1 MGVCDQAADLIRVY
15 MIKLPTR
22 YGRMWSVCALIW
34 AYVICLRPYISVC
47 DLFAPLY
54 GRMWSVCALI
64 WAYVICLCPYMGV
77 CDLFVPLYGRM
88 WSVCALIW
96 AYVICL
102 CPFSHLFKK
111 SLNTQFIR
119 DMRHL
124 LWIFDENPKYEK
136 IIWRQRGSRL
146 ISLSKALGKTIVWS
160 FAMTVAR

>member
-1 MGVCDQAADLIRVY
+1 MGVCDQAADLIWVYVIKLLTWYGRMWSSCWLDMGVCDQAADLIRVY

-34 AYVICLRPYISVC
+34 AYVICLRPYMGVC
-47 DLFAPLY
+47 ALFAPLY
-54 GRMWSVCALI
+54 GRMWSVCALL
-64 WAYVICLCPYMGV
+64 AICSKSHSIRN
-77 CDLFVPLYGRM
+77 LFV
-88 WSVCALIW
+88 
-96 AYVICL
+96 
-102 CPFSHLFKK
+102 
-111 SLNTQFIR
+111 
-119 DMRHL
+119 RHL